1 MVSTQIKMT
10 NHSEHQRAWDLL
22 PWYINRSLDP
32 IEHAIVKNH
41 IRTCITCRI
50 ELNQQE
56 RLFRDIQQTD
66 LLQQV
71 SQASFAQL
79 KERIETLPEVCISSK
94 STALNKNLILFPFKI
109 RFLSFAKYTAL
120 AASLLLL
127 ATPFILNS
135 LPVVQPEIEGAYRT
149 LASSTENA
157 DNTNKIVRIVF
168 ADSPDSKQINDV
180 VHSVSGHIIKGPSPN
195 GVYEVRIGDDQTDTH
210 QVNDAILRLREH
222 SSVIFAELA
231 QGITVSE

>member
-10 NHSEHQRAWDLL
+10 NQSEHQRAWDLL

-32 IEHAIVKNH
+32 AEHAIVKNH
-41 IRTCITCRI
+41 IKTCITCRI

-56 RLFRDIQQTD
+56 RLFREIQQTD

-71 SQASFAQL
+71 SQASFVQL
-79 KERIETLPEVCISSK
+79 KKRIETQPEVYISSN
-94 STALNKNLILFPFKI
+94 SDVLNKNLIFFPFQI

-120 AASLLLL
+120 AASLLFL
-127 ATPFILNS
+127 TVPFMLNS
-135 LPVVQPEIEGAYRT
+135 LTVQPEIEGAYRT
-149 LASSTENA
+149 LASSTESA
-157 DNTNKIVRIVF
+157 DNINNVVRIVF
-168 ADSPDSKQINDV
+168 ADHPDSEQIDAV

-195 GVYEVRIGDDQTDTH
+195 GVYEVQIGDHQTDSH
-210 QVNDAILRLREH
+210 QVNDAIFRLREH

-231 QGITVSE
+231 QGLSVSE

>member
-10 NHSEHQRAWDLL
+10 SQSEHQKAWNLL

-32 IEHAIVKNH
+32 VEHAIVKNH
-41 IRTCITCRI
+41 VKTCITCRI

-79 KERIETLPEVCISSK
+79 KKRIETQPEAYIPSK
-94 STALNKNLILFPFKI
+94 HTVLNKNLIFFPFQI
-109 RFLSFAKYTAL
+109 RFLSFAKYAAL
-120 AASLLLL
+120 AAGLLFLAAPFMLSSL
-127 ATPFILNS
+127 T
-135 LPVVQPEIEGAYRT
+135 VQPEIEGAYRT
-149 LASSTENA
+149 LASSTESVN
-157 DNTNKIVRIVF
+157 NTNSVVRIVF
-168 ADSPDSKQINDV
+168 ADHPDSEQIDAV

-195 GVYEVRIGDDQTDTH
+195 GVYEVRIGDHQTDS
-210 QVNDAILRLREH
+210 QQINDAIFRLREH

-231 QGITVSE
+231 QGLSVSE